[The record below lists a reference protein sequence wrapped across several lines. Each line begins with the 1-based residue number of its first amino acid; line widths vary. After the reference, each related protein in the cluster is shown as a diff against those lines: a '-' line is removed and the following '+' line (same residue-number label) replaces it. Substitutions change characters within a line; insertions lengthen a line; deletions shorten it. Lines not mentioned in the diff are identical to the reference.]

1 MQSTSL
7 AWSTQTC
14 LAVNTCTL
22 GDIYIFMLMQRESQS
37 AGLPKG
43 VSRDETRLCSPAAQC
58 AARDYPVVPRLLG
71 GPLDVEFMQGWRE
84 MGPEQRETIRNI

>member
-43 VSRDETRLCSPAAQC
+43 VSRDETLLILILKIVQDHSLPSQHLRTFRVNILNIKQAQSSS
-58 AARDYPVVPRLLG
+58 VMFGVKSKS
-71 GPLDVEFMQGWRE
+71 
-84 MGPEQRETIRNI
+84 